1 MCAYYTCHAY
11 TKDKVVVRTR
21 GWALVM
27 GSSVQKEKHMSM
39 KMSKSHDPSVSLWY
53 EVGFFMRAMY
63 SFTQTCNDGTRGVV
77 EVTRSSSFVVGW
89 GGG

>member
-53 EVGFFMRAMY
+53 EVGFFIRAMY
-63 SFTQTCNDGTRGVV
+63 SFTQTCKHV
-77 EVTRSSSFVVGW
+77 EVTLRKVGL
-89 GGG
+89 GLGLGFGE